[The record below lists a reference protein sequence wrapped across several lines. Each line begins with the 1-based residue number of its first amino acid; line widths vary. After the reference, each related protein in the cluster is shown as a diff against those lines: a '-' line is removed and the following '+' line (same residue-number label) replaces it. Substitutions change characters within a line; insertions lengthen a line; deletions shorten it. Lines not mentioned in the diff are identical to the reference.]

1 MNREGGT
8 PLLASSLRSVIGIS
22 AFSFPAGVAILAL
35 SSLYCVL
42 PLLIHK
48 SIPAGHDTG
57 FHIFQSVQFL
67 QGLGDGSLYPRWAA
81 DANNGYGSPNFIFYA
96 PLPYYLVSL
105 VNLLEPSIVMSM
117 VYVIWAGFF
126 LSGMSMFFATR
137 KTFGN
142 PGSLLSAVV
151 YQMLPFHLIDLYH
164 RGTFAELL
172 AYSWLP
178 LFFYFLM
185 KSRDSGDSRATF
197 VGLSLAYAG
206 LILTHLVTGFIFTVI
221 AGVYLLYGL
230 LFPGEKKPLLKAV
243 GSLLVGL
250 GISAVYLGP
259 AVLERKYVHLYI
271 LQKGQYYYT
280 GNYLFDFREHLY
292 EIFYRFLNITA
303 ILEASF
309 FLWIVLLSRKM
320 PGKMMREDPN
330 RFLVLVFV
338 GSFFLTTPI
347 SRPVW
352 DLAPQ
357 FPFLQFPWRW
367 IIVME
372 LSLCFLIAGLYSR
385 ETVQGSRPARFLK
398 TFILALLALFA
409 QLPMQN
415 IHDAAISENN
425 LIMMKRTGRWKI
437 LTDEKLEYL
446 PVWTTSLEDI
456 GTWNRDDR
464 VVAISGRAFI
474 RVTEW
479 APESRT
485 IEVRAVS
492 DTVVRISSFYYPGW
506 EVTLDGGKTPIDV
519 EKETGALLVH
529 VSEGDHSIRAKFV
542 DTRLRRISKYTSL
555 GSLFLL
561 IPVTMF
567 LGRSNVSGIRR
578 S

>member
-1 MNREGGT
+1 
-8 PLLASSLRSVIGIS
+8 VIGIS
-22 AFSFPAGVAILAL
+22 ALSFPAGVAALAL

-57 FHIFQSVQFL
+57 FHIFQSIQFL
-67 QGLGDGSLYPRWAA
+67 QGLGDGSFYPRWAA

-96 PLPYYLVSL
+96 PLSYYLVCL
-105 VNLLEPSIVMSM
+105 VNLLEPSIIMSM

-137 KTFGN
+137 KMFGN

-151 YQMLPFHLIDLYH
+151 YQMLPYHLIDLYH

-172 AYSWLP
+172 VYSWLP

-185 KSRDSGDSRATF
+185 KSRESGDSRATL
-197 VGLSLAYAG
+197 VGLSLVYAG
-206 LILTHLVTGFIFTVI
+206 LILTHLVTGFIFTVV
-221 AGVYLLYGL
+221 AGVFLLYGI
-230 LFPGEKKPLLKAV
+230 FSPGEKKPLLKTTV
-243 GSLLVGL
+243 SLLVGL

-280 GNYLFDFREHLY
+280 GNYLFDFRDHLY
-292 EIFYRFLNITA
+292 EIFYRFLNMTA

-309 FLWIVLLSRKM
+309 FIWIVLLSRKM

-330 RFLVLVFV
+330 RFLNLVFV
-338 GSFFLTTPI
+338 GTFFLTTPF

-352 DLAPQ
+352 DLVPH

-372 LSLCFLIAGLYSR
+372 LSLCFLIADFFSR
-385 ETVQGSRPARFLK
+385 EKVQGYRPARFLK
-398 TFILALLALFA
+398 AFILSLLAIFA
-409 QLPMQN
+409 LLPMQN
-415 IHDAAISENN
+415 IHDAPISENN
-425 LIMMKRTGRWKI
+425 LIMIKKTGQWKR

-446 PVWTTSLEDI
+446 PVWTTSLENI
-456 GTWNRDDR
+456 GAWNRDDR
-464 VVAISGRAFI
+464 VVTISGRAFLQLA
-474 RVTEW
+474 EW
-479 APESRT
+479 APERRT

-506 EVTLDGGKTPIDV
+506 KVTVDGEEKPIDV

-529 VSEGDHSIRAKFV
+529 VSAGDHSIRAIFG
-542 DTRLRRISKYTSL
+542 DTRLRKISKYTSL

-561 IPVTMF
+561 IPVMMF
-567 LGRSNVSGIRR
+567 LGRSNASGIRR
-578 S
+578 SKE